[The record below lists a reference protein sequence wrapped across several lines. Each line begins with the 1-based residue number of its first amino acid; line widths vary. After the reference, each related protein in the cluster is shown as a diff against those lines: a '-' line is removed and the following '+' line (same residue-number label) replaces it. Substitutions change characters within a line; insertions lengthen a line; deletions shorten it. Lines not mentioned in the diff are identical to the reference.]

1 MHKPTKE
8 VDMQCK
14 VIISILKITVLCFSV
29 LSLGKAQSTPDSW
42 LVLNK
47 DNKYPAGIHA
57 PCGLRVDGVLR
68 QGLYYFGDYEIQTS
82 GKMYADDYLIAL
94 GGIHIGSTGD
104 PGTDNLIVD
113 GKIAVGKTT
122 AWSDIDVAGDI
133 ICEKIMIGQGSQTS
147 SWDLSVRGQA
157 LISDEL
163 KVEDDI
169 YALGGIHIGGTWSP
183 GSDNLIVDGKVG
195 IGTTS
200 PYECLHVDGRVYI
213 YDMNGT
219 SSGSVVRW
227 YNNRL
232 CYETSSRRY
241 KKNIKTLVADFA
253 EILTLA
259 PSCYVDA
266 LSGEQEIGYIA
277 ETFDSLGLTDLV
289 IYRDN
294 MPDGI
299 KYERIAVYLVEILKM
314 QEKKLIFLQQEKENL
329 EDRIARL
336 EKLISG

>member
-1 MHKPTKE
+1 
-8 VDMQCK
+8 MQSKNIIRVMKYCVVCVA
-14 VIISILKITVLCFSV
+14 VINFSN
-29 LSLGKAQSTPDSW
+29 AQATSDTW

-47 DNKYPAGIHA
+47 DNKYPAGIHL
-57 PCGLRVDGVLR
+57 PCPLRVDGVIR
-68 QGLYYFGDYEIQTS
+68 QGMHDFGNYEIQTS
-82 GKMYADDYLIAL
+82 GQIYAEDYLVAL
-94 GGIHIGSTGD
+94 GGVHIGGTGD

-122 AWSDIDVAGDI
+122 AWSDLDVDGDI
-133 ICEKIMIGQGSQTS
+133 ICEKLMIGQGSGSS
-147 SWDLSVRGQA
+147 SWDLYVRGQTFM
-157 LISDEL
+157 SDEL

-200 PYECLHVDGRVYI
+200 PYERLHVDGRVYI
-213 YDMNGT
+213 YDMSGT

-232 CYETSSRRY
+232 CYETSSRRF
-241 KKNIKTLVADFA
+241 KSDIQALAADFMK
-253 EILTLA
+253 ILDLT
-259 PSCYVDA
+259 PSCYIDE

-277 ETFDSLGLTDLV
+277 ETFDSLGLNDLV
-289 IYRDN
+289 IYREDI
-294 MPDGI
+294 PEGI

-314 QEKKLIFLQQEKENL
+314 QAQELQNLQQERKSL
-329 EDRIARL
+329 EERITRL